1 MSQPKAYA
9 PDRLVLLSTASDYL
23 RGNPGTTAKQ
33 LMQLFALNQNEAT
46 GVVRSVQTCNAI
58 KADVMQEAVEWAIAN
73 NAGFMRIQ
81 QRYEMSE
88 NNARRVAASAK
99 AANAKKLATA
109 KKKLDKATEYALSH
123 PHEATPTIATKFGVS
138 AHSIERIRR
147 QWRKQQAVPVE
158 PAKQRVRSRFRQ
170 ITDSDLNKDGSR
182 VLDDV
187 VRFPS
192 RLGFAVFREVR

>member
-1 MSQPKAYA
+1 MSQAKTYA

-23 RGNPGTTAKQ
+23 RGNPETTAKQ

-58 KADVMQEAVEWAIAN
+58 KADVMKEAVAWAIAN

-123 PHEATPTIATKFGVS
+123 PHEATPTIAAKFGVS
-138 AHSIERIRR
+138 PHSIERIRR
-147 QWRKQQAVPVE
+147 QWRQRQEVPAE
-158 PAKQRVRSRFRQ
+158 PARRRERSRFRQ
-170 ITDSDLNKDGSR
+170 ITDADLDWDGSR

-187 VRFPS
+187 V
-192 RLGFAVFREVR
+192 

>member
-1 MSQPKAYA
+1 MSQPKTYA

-23 RGNPGTTAKQ
+23 RGNPETTAKQ

-46 GVVRSVQTCNAI
+46 GVVRSVQTCNAV
-58 KADVMQEAVEWAIAN
+58 KADVMQEAVAWAIAN

-81 QRYEMSE
+81 QRYGFNE

-123 PHEATPTIATKFGVS
+123 PHEATPTIAAKFGVS
-138 AHSIERIRR
+138 PHSIERIRR
-147 QWRKQQAVPVE
+147 QWRQRQAVPVE
-158 PAKQRVRSRFRQ
+158 PARRRERSRFRQ

-182 VLDDV
+182 LLDDV

>member
-1 MSQPKAYA
+1 MSQAKTYA

-23 RGNPGTTAKQ
+23 RDNPETTAKQ

-99 AANAKKLATA
+99 AANAKKLANA

-123 PHEATPTIATKFGVS
+123 PHEATPAIATKFGVS
-138 AHSIERIRR
+138 PHSIERIRR
-147 QWRKQQAVPVE
+147 QWRQRQAVPAE
-158 PAKQRVRSRFRQ
+158 PARQRERSRFRQ
-170 ITDSDLNKDGSR
+170 ITEGDLNKDGSR

-187 VRFPS
+187 KRFPN
-192 RLGFAVFREVR
+192 RLGFAVFREAR

>member
-1 MSQPKAYA
+1 MSQAKTYA

-23 RGNPGTTAKQ
+23 RGNPETTAKQ

-46 GVVRSVQTCNAI
+46 GVVRSVQTCNAVE
-58 KADVMQEAVEWAIAN
+58 ADVMQDAVAWAIAN
-73 NAGFMRIQ
+73 SAGFMRIQ
-81 QRYEMSE
+81 HRYGISE

-109 KKKLDKATEYALSH
+109 KAKLDKATEYALSH
-123 PHEATPTIATKFGVS
+123 PHEATPAIAAKFGVS
-138 AHSIERIRR
+138 PHSIERIRR
-147 QWRKQQAVPVE
+147 QWRQRQAVPVE
-158 PAKQRVRSRFRQ
+158 PTKRRERSRFRQ
-170 ITDSDLNKDGSR
+170 ITESDYNADGSR